1 MGSITRSGAYVIQ
14 PTSMKA
20 LSFVEFIRSYNF
32 IDDYSKVEALVDP
45 LSNAVKYT
53 PQGGSIRLTVN
64 ESLLPDGKIRLLYRV
79 ADTGLGMSEEFQA
92 EMYNMFARE
101 TDSRINNTQ
110 GTGLV
115 LPIVKQLVDLMRGTS
130 TCDSALGKG
139 TTFTVT
145 LYLEKSS
152 AEECQHLCP
161 TDEPNGDINDFDDI
175 RVMVAE
181 DNDLNWEIIEEML
194 RQFDIPCD
202 RTHNEK
208 ECVHLLSETP
218 KGTYDLILMDV
229 QACLDAGM
237 NAHIAK
243 PVDIKKSS

>member
-1 MGSITRSGAYVIQ
+1 M
-14 PTSMKA
+14 
-20 LSFVEFIRSYNF
+20 
-32 IDDYSKVEALVDP
+32 DP

-64 ESLLPDGKIRLLYRV
+64 ESLLPDGKICLIYRV
-79 ADTGLGMSEEFQA
+79 AD
-92 EMYNMFARE
+92 
-101 TDSRINNTQ
+101 
-110 GTGLV
+110 TGLV
-115 LPIVKQLVDLMRGTS
+115 LPIVKQLVDLMKGTI

-139 TTFTVT
+139 TTFAVT
-145 LYLEKSS
+145 LDLEKSS
-152 AEECQHLCP
+152 AEECHHLCP

-243 PVDIKKSS
+243 PVDIKKVLEVLRQVKRKK

>member
-1 MGSITRSGAYVIQ
+1 
-14 PTSMKA
+14 MKS

-32 IDDYSKVEALVDP
+32 IDDYGKVEALMDQ

-64 ESLLPDGKIRLLYRV
+64 GSLLPDGKIRLLYRV

-110 GTGLV
+110 GTGLG
-115 LPIVKQLVDLMRGTS
+115 LAIVKQMVDLMKGTI
-130 TCDSALGKG
+130 TCDSALGEG

-145 LYLEKSS
+145 LDLEKSS
-152 AEECQHLCP
+152 AEECQHLYP

-181 DNDLNWEIIEEML
+181 DN
-194 RQFDIPCD
+194 
-202 RTHNEK
+202 
-208 ECVHLLSETP
+208 
-218 KGTYDLILMDV
+218 DLILMDV

-243 PVDIKKSS
+243 PVDIKKFLRFYDKSKGKSEEDF

>member
-14 PTSMKA
+14 PTSMKS

-79 ADTGLGMSEEFQA
+79 TDTGLGMSKEFQA

-115 LPIVKQLVDLMRGTS
+115 LPIVKQLVDLMKGTI

-145 LYLEKSS
+145 LDLEKSS

-161 TDEPNGDINDFDDI
+161 TDYIAHF
-175 RVMVAE
+175 
-181 DNDLNWEIIEEML
+181 
-194 RQFDIPCD
+194 
-202 RTHNEK
+202 
-208 ECVHLLSETP
+208 SP
-218 KGTYDLILMDV
+218 KIVPQGKK
-229 QACLDAGM
+229 QARKC
-237 NAHIAK
+237 
-243 PVDIKKSS
+243 PFY

>member
-1 MGSITRSGAYVIQ
+1 M
-14 PTSMKA
+14 
-20 LSFVEFIRSYNF
+20 
-32 IDDYSKVEALVDP
+32 
-45 LSNAVKYT
+45 
-53 PQGGSIRLTVN
+53 
-64 ESLLPDGKIRLLYRV
+64 LPDGKVRLVYRV

-110 GTGLV
+110 GTGLG
-115 LPIVKQLVDLMRGTS
+115 LAIVKQMVDLMKGTI
-130 TCDSALGKG
+130 TCDSALGEG

-145 LYLEKSS
+145 LDLEKSS
-152 AEECQHLCP
+152 AEECQHLYP

-181 DNDLNWEIIEEML
+181 DN
-194 RQFDIPCD
+194 
-202 RTHNEK
+202 
-208 ECVHLLSETP
+208 
-218 KGTYDLILMDV
+218 DLILMDV

-243 PVDIKKSS
+243 PVDIKKVLEVLRQVKRKK

>member
-1 MGSITRSGAYVIQ
+1 M
-14 PTSMKA
+14 
-20 LSFVEFIRSYNF
+20 
-32 IDDYSKVEALVDP
+32 
-45 LSNAVKYT
+45 
-53 PQGGSIRLTVN
+53 
-64 ESLLPDGKIRLLYRV
+64 LPDGKVRLVYRV

-110 GTGLV
+110 GTGLA
-115 LPIVKQLVDLMRGTS
+115 LPIVKQLVDLMKGTI

-145 LYLEKSS
+145 LDLEKSS

-181 DNDLNWEIIEEML
+181 DNDL
-194 RQFDIPCD
+194 
-202 RTHNEK
+202 
-208 ECVHLLSETP
+208 
-218 KGTYDLILMDV
+218 ILMDV

-243 PVDIKKSS
+243 PVDIKKFLRFYDKSKGKSEEDF